1 MIRILLRPLA
11 LLVAGFVPA
20 TLPATEAATRPDPKQ
35 AAQQQAVDKVFD
47 LSRLHVIDIV
57 ISEEG
62 VRHLTERDGPR
73 YRCTVTFDGLELKDV
88 GVRQAGGV
96 FHPYQPITG
105 KPSLSLK
112 FNEFVK
118 GQRLHGLEKL
128 VLKNQAQDQSLLN
141 EHLTYE
147 IFRRAGVPAATTAFA
162 VVRLNGRPAGIYLMR
177 EPVDDDFMVRNFG
190 AANAG
195 GNLYELEFHAGD
207 FVRNP
212 QFVDLK
218 DETKDERSRADLVAL
233 AAAAAAL
240 PAEGYIR
247 ALGARLDLDRAA
259 TYFAVETQTGH
270 WDGISYRNNNTYLY
284 HLKQADRFVILPHGA
299 DQSFGGRGGR
309 GGGGFRGG
317 GGGFPPELLA
327 QRFRTVPELAAKYDA
342 ELARASRAP
351 VWDEAALLARVE
363 QIAKLLASY
372 DRPAEI
378 AYDLFRFTANRPWV
392 EAYIRGGQ

>member
-1 MIRILLRPLA
+1 MIRLLTFVLA
-11 LLVAGFVPA
+11 LSGAPGAGLTA
-20 TLPATEAATRPDPKQ
+20 AEAETTRRSDPKQ
-35 AAQQQAVDKVFD
+35 AAQQKAADKVFD

-62 VRHLTERDGPR
+62 VRHLTDMSDTR

-96 FHPYQPITG
+96 FHPYQPVTG

-147 IFRRAGVPAATTAFA
+147 MFRRAGVPAALTAYA

-177 EPVDDDFMVRNFG
+177 EPVDDDFMLRNFG
-190 AANAG
+190 EANTG

-212 QFVDLK
+212 WGVDLK
-218 DETKDERSRADLVAL
+218 DEAKEKRNRADLVAL
-233 AAAAAAL
+233 AAATAGSPGENYAPNLAKH
-240 PAEGYIR
+240 
-247 ALGARLDLDRAA
+247 LDLDRAA
-259 TYFAVETQTGH
+259 TYFAVETLTGH
-270 WDGISYRNNNTYLY
+270 WDGISFRNNNTYLY
-284 HLKQADRFVILPHGA
+284 HHAGADRFVIIPHGA

-309 GGGGFRGG
+309 GGGF
-317 GGGFPPELLA
+317 GGFPPELLA
-327 QRFRTVPELAAKYDA
+327 QRFRTVPELAAKYES

-363 QIAKLLASY
+363 QIAQLLASY
-372 DRPAEI
+372 NRPNEI
-378 AYDLFRFTANRPWV
+378 AFDLARFTSNRPWV
-392 EAYIRGGQ
+392 ESFIRNGQ